1 MVRSRIKEQSWKK
14 INSFLMKLIL
24 LVSYFTETINAL
36 LTRNVSIPNLIFSC
50 ADIHFKGTKAELM
63 WKDPDT
69 RSQTVTT
76 AGTFSFYVCMHIYSH
91 KQS

>member
-1 MVRSRIKEQSWKK
+1 MDGEEQDKRTK
-14 INSFLMKLIL
+14 LEKDKLIL
-24 LVSYFTETINAL
+24 DEADFASELFYGNCQCT
-36 LTRNVSIPNLIFSC
+36 TRNVSIPDLIFSC

-76 AGTFSFYVCMHIYSH
+76 AGTFSLYICMYIYSH